1 LGVQGTQLKTYIAGI
16 RGSTVSGAAVVVDG
30 TGRLGVVSSSRNYK
44 ESIQP
49 MAEASAA
56 LMKLQP
62 VTFRYKEADERGE
75 KPLQFGLIAEDVAAV
90 MPELVV
96 RDAQGHPETVAYHV
110 LPTLLL
116 NEYQKQQLTLSD
128 VESRIAR
135 ETAQLTHETAQLR
148 EALAARDKELADLSA
163 RAARDSAR
171 AAQDHAEV
179 IAMRAEMQAL
189 RQVTQQLMAAIPNA
203 TTVGVAGP

>member
-1 LGVQGTQLKTYIAGI
+1 
-16 RGSTVSGAAVVVDG
+16 
-30 TGRLGVVSSSRNYK
+30 
-44 ESIQP
+44 
-49 MAEASAA
+49 
-56 LMKLQP
+56 
-62 VTFRYKEADERGE
+62 
-75 KPLQFGLIAEDVAAV
+75 
-90 MPELVV
+90 LVV

-135 ETAQLTHETAQLR
+135 ETAQLR

-163 RAARDSAR
+163 QAS
-171 AAQDHAEV
+171 QDHAEV